1 MSVCDTGI
9 YIVRD
14 RNVKKEPTKCGY
26 PLLYAV
32 LIFISPVRLHIL
44 SLSYVVYIAFTIGNP
59 SQSLQILYTD
69 ICRYLFIYLFIK
81 SSIHSLGIETILELM
96 H

>member
-1 MSVCDTGI
+1 MCDTGI

-26 PLLYAV
+26 PLYMQYS
-32 LIFISPVRLHIL
+32 FSSSPVRLHIL

-69 ICRYLFIYLFIK
+69 IDIYLFIYL
-81 SSIHSLGIETILELM
+81 
-96 H
+96 